1 MKYDYHVHTHLS
13 DDAQTPMETM
23 VQKALALGLN
33 ELCFT
38 DHIDYGVKTDD
49 GPPERRN
56 CDCWLYFQ
64 ELADIRRRFGD
75 KITVKAGMEFGIQPH
90 TIPQFQKI
98 FDMYEFDFI
107 ILSNHQV
114 DDLEFWSQDFQK
126 GKTQEEFQRRYY
138 EQIYE
143 VMNLYH
149 DYSILGHLDMIKRY
163 DLVGPYPD
171 EKILDIIER
180 ILRLAIKEGKGIEV
194 NTSCYRYQL
203 PDLTPS
209 RKILE
214 LYHELGGEILT
225 LGSDAHRPEDL
236 ADQIENVKPILRQ
249 IGFRSICT
257 FTKMTPEFHAL

>member
-56 CDCWLYFQ
+56 CDCRLYFQ

-149 DYSILGHLDMIKRY
+149 DFSILGHLDMIKRY

-194 NTSCYRYQL
+194 NTSC
-203 PDLTPS
+203 
-209 RKILE
+209 RKRKADSSADRFS
-214 LYHELGGEILT
+214 LYLYFHEN
-225 LGSDAHRPEDL
+225 DAGIPRSVT
-236 ADQIENVKPILRQ
+236 AQITKKIMNINS
-249 IGFRSICT
+249 SIY
-257 FTKMTPEFHAL
+257 KYYIIH

>member
-1 MKYDYHVHTHLS
+1 
-13 DDAQTPMETM
+13 
-23 VQKALALGLN
+23 
-33 ELCFT
+33 
-38 DHIDYGVKTDD
+38 
-49 GPPERRN
+49 
-56 CDCWLYFQ
+56 
-64 ELADIRRRFGD
+64 
-75 KITVKAGMEFGIQPH
+75 
-90 TIPQFQKI
+90 
-98 FDMYEFDFI
+98 MYEFDFI